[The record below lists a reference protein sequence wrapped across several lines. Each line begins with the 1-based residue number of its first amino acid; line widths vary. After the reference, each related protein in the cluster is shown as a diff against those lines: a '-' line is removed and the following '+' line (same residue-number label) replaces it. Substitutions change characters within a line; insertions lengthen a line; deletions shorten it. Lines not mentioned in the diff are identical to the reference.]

1 MKKLT
6 AIFLL
11 LIAFQASAQI
21 RLTEAF
27 PADHEK
33 QYIELFAKGTPTGYD
48 LGNHYIISYLK
59 NRTTGTVTI
68 YLIDFNAGENPF
80 INNSYAVY
88 SKYTGDKVPPNSY
101 TYRTFANSAT
111 VTKYQKSGTA
121 GAFSASAIVTN
132 EDYFSDTQDEL
143 AIFLVKK
150 TGYAGTQTT
159 VVDFVTSVKVGGSQ
173 TTKIGFINASLD
185 SLPVLNHGGVSFDL
199 RSVLVS
205 KSKHVNENLGQS
217 SYNLRLENC
226 IPVWYKDPRTPTYG
240 QFTDD
245 VPTWDAFSFYYLSTG
260 TRNISNTI
268 EHYSFTPSGVIPQT
282 SLSYVSM
289 QTTPPISSSFEC
301 YLNFRYLIN
310 ADISNVRFTLYTDLN
325 GNHLIDPADAVINGY
340 DSIVPTTLPSTIHDG
355 EVYYK
360 LNFQLTPVSS
370 TGSFFYP
377 VLIQTEYAITNGDC
391 NFNTFEEILF
401 ADIQALPVRLGTF
414 TAQYQSSSVV
424 LKWNTLSESN
434 NRGFEIQRSVGSP
447 NHWQPIAFVGTN
459 AKNGNSQIPIDYSF
473 DDEDI
478 RQGAVHFYRLHQ
490 IDFDGKS
497 EYGPVRSIRPST
509 LLSDVSIFPNPAPG
523 RATLYYKGSTNAIL
537 SVINNNGQL
546 MQQQN
551 ISPGKN
557 GLEKLTR
564 GNYILRI
571 VNKETGESVEKK
583 LVVQE

>member
-11 LIAFQASAQI
+11 LSSFQTSAQI

-27 PADHEK
+27 PVDHQH

-88 SKYTGDKVPPNSY
+88 SRASGDRVPPDSY
-101 TYRTFANSAT
+101 TYRTFASSSI
-111 VTKYQKSGTA
+111 VTKYVKLA
-121 GAFSASAIVTN
+121 SASAFTSTSIAAN
-132 EDYFSDTQDEL
+132 EDYFSDTQDEM
-143 AIFLVKK
+143 AIFLLKK
-150 TGYAGTQTT
+150 IGYAGAAAT
-159 VVDFVTSVKVGGSQ
+159 VIDFVTSVKTGGSQ
-173 TTKIGFINASLD
+173 TTKIGYINASLD

-240 QFTDD
+240 QFIDD

-268 EHYSFTPSGVIPQT
+268 EHYTFTPSGVIPQT
-282 SLSYVSM
+282 SLSYVSL
-289 QTTPPISSSFEC
+289 QTTPPISSSFDC

-340 DSIVPTTLPSTIHDG
+340 NSIVPSTLPSTIHDG

-360 LNFQLTPVSS
+360 LNFQLTPVSP

-377 VLIQTEYAITNGDC
+377 VLIQTEYTISNGSC
-391 NFNTFEEILF
+391 SFNTFEEILF

-414 TAQYQSSSVV
+414 SAQYTSSAVV
-424 LKWNTLSESN
+424 LKWYTLTESN

-447 NHWQPIAFVGTN
+447 NRWQPIAFVGTN
-459 AKNGNSQIPIDYSF
+459 AKDGNSQIPIDYSF

-478 RQGAVHFYRLHQ
+478 QQGAMHFYRLHQ

-497 EYGPVRSIRPST
+497 EYSPVRSIRPST
-509 LLSDVSIFPNPAPG
+509 LLTDVSIFPNPAPG
-523 RATLYYKGSTNAIL
+523 RATLLYKGSSPAVL
-537 SVINNNGQL
+537 SVFNSSGQ
-546 MQQQN
+546 QIHQQN
-551 ISPGKN
+551 INTGKT
-557 GLEKLTR
+557 GLEKLSR
-564 GNYILRI
+564 GNYIVRI
-571 VNKETGESVEKK
+571 VNKETGESIEKK